1 MKLFLVHTGYYDN
14 DISNGFYE
22 SHTNYFVVAED
33 IKEAKKKI
41 KGIEEFKHKKMHIDG
56 ILEIQNIGDY
66 SIKLKHSPKK
76 QEQANNQYSYDD
88 IKKYKPACK
97 FSPFK
102 IHFFQFKIK
111 VSFRNF
117 LKLFFDL

>member
-33 IKEAKKKI
+33 IKEAKTKI
-41 KGIEEFKHKKMHIDG
+41 KSIEEFKHKKMHIDG

-66 SIKLKHSPKK
+66 SITV
-76 QEQANNQYSYDD
+76 SYTHLTLPTTP
-88 IKKYKPACK
+88 Y
-97 FSPFK
+97 
-102 IHFFQFKIK
+102 
-111 VSFRNF
+111 V
-117 LKLFFDL
+117 

>member
-1 MKLFLVHTGYYDN
+1 MKLFLVHTGYYDHN
-14 DISNGFYE
+14 ISNGFYE

-76 QEQANNQYSYDD
+76 QEQANNQYPYDD
-88 IKKYKPACK
+88 IKK
-97 FSPFK
+97 
-102 IHFFQFKIK
+102 I
-111 VSFRNF
+111 
-117 LKLFFDL
+117 

>member
-14 DISNGFYE
+14 NISNGFYE

-33 IKEAKKKI
+33 IKEAKAKI

-66 SIKLKHSPKK
+66 SIKLEHLPKK
-76 QEQANNQYSYDD
+76 QEQINNQYSYDD
-88 IKKYKPACK
+88 IKK
-97 FSPFK
+97 
-102 IHFFQFKIK
+102 I
-111 VSFRNF
+111 
-117 LKLFFDL
+117 

>member
-66 SIKLKHSPKK
+66 SIKLKLLPKK
-76 QEQANNQYSYDD
+76 QEQEIIN
-88 IKKYKPACK
+88 IHTMILKKYKT
-97 FSPFK
+97 S
-102 IHFFQFKIK
+102 
-111 VSFRNF
+111 
-117 LKLFFDL
+117 L